1 VYAERLLPG
10 TVLPAPG
17 YPAPAC
23 YARLGLLDEAA
34 QSYCEALQRRW
45 SS

>member
-1 VYAERLLPG
+1 M
-10 TVLPAPG
+10 VLPAPG

-23 YARLGLLDEAA
+23 YAGPGPLGEAA
-34 QSYCEALQRRW
+34 QRYCEALQRRW